1 MKFIVAYALVV
12 LGASSALAAVVPRSG
27 DQLTCKEGNS
37 IRPLKWHESSGDR
50 NHGYLSF
57 SNVKDSQG
65 RPIATKLESDGSPA
79 KPVNFTF
86 SYCSAPD
93 GKQGWMGYGKGEH
106 SNGRLYGH
114 VQLESDKSK
123 CLTVT
128 GLKTKGIHFALDD
141 CHTEDS
147 SIQLYQFFVEA
158 TNGITIGF
166 LGSKNG
172 TTDQHYRTSLGSDKG
187 NPLQLDYVG
196 KDYVDSP
203 IFINWR
209 TPPGEDE

>member
-1 MKFIVAYALVV
+1 MKFIVAYALVA
-12 LGASSALAAVVPRSG
+12 LGASSALAAVIPRSG
-27 DQLTCKEGNS
+27 DQLTCTEGRA
-37 IRPLKWHESSGDR
+37 IHALKWHDYNAPR
-50 NHGYLSF
+50 DHGYLSF

-86 SYCSAPD
+86 ASCAAPD
-93 GKQGWMGYGKGEH
+93 GKPGWMGYGKGEQ
-106 SNGRLYGH
+106 SNGRRYGH
-114 VQLESDKSK
+114 LQLESDKSK
-123 CLTVT
+123 CLTAT

-147 SIQLYQFFVEA
+147 SIQRYQFFAEA
-158 TNGITIGF
+158 TNGITVGF

-172 TTDQHYRTSLGSDKG
+172 TTDQNYHQSLGSSKG

-196 KDYVDSP
+196 DADSNSVV
-203 IFINWR
+203 FINWL
-209 TPPGEDE
+209 TPPGEKE

>member
-1 MKFIVAYALVV
+1 MKFIFAYALVT
-12 LGASSALAAVVPRSG
+12 LGASSALAAAVPRSS
-27 DQLTCKEGNS
+27 DQLTCKEGHS
-37 IRPLKWHESSGDR
+37 IHALKWHESSGDR
-50 NHGYLSF
+50 DHGYLSF

-86 SYCSAPD
+86 TSCAAPD
-93 GKQGWMGYGKGEH
+93 GKPGWMGYGKGES
-106 SNGRLYGH
+106 SNGRIYGH
-114 VQLESDKSK
+114 LRLESDKSK
-123 CLTVT
+123 CLTAT

-147 SIQLYQFFVEA
+147 SIQRYQFFVEA
-158 TNGITIGF
+158 VNGITVGF

-172 TTDQHYRTSLGSDKG
+172 TTDQHYRVSLGSSKG

-196 KDYVDSP
+196 DDNSASP
-203 IFINWR
+203 IFINWL